1 MITLLLV
8 FYFYNFNFCECLTRS
23 FKEKIQVRIFDEAD
37 LIKFVRKGLRNFT
50 GSDFP
55 SLPARVQAFWT
66 RRDAAVRAGR
76 AFRAGQFPLVLQGGE
91 VKVFAQLQLDDV
103 ALPKGAPLA
112 QVAQGTKFAGIS
124 KLKNAFPV

>member
-55 SLPARVQAFWT
+55 ILPARVQAFWT

-91 VKVFAQLQLDDV
+91 VKVFAQSAKTGV
-103 ALPKGAPLA
+103 H
-112 QVAQGTKFAGIS
+112 FAKTSSTFKDQFICVGGQY
-124 KLKNAFPV
+124 VQ